1 MTQKQR
7 KEMMNCMTYIQL
19 QEVIDN
25 GNRIL
30 KQPSIIKAE
39 KNNILKNIKAAQAMQ
54 ARYKDVQTTLS
65 GNFN

>member
-1 MTQKQR
+1 
-7 KEMMNCMTYIQL
+7 MTYIQL

-25 GNRIL
+25 GNRFL

-39 KNNILKNIKAAQAMQ
+39 KNYILKNIKVAQAMQ

>member
-25 GNRIL
+25 GNRFL

-39 KNNILKNIKAAQAMQ
+39 KNYILKNIKVAQAMQ